1 MQRKKRFF
9 TILYL
14 AALLFT
20 GALHAIDIAGE
31 YVITGWDP
39 YFKSNYTGMAVITKG
54 ENDVYE
60 AEWSLGDRKFNGT
73 GMRTGD
79 VVSFISTAPPLG
91 PSFNETEMEIYLSIY
106 KISGKKLKGT
116 WVRLHKTLIGT
127 EDMEKRD

>member
-1 MQRKKRFF
+1 
-9 TILYL
+9 
-14 AALLFT
+14 
-20 GALHAIDIAGE
+20 
-31 YVITGWDP
+31 
-39 YFKSNYTGMAVITKG
+39 
-54 ENDVYE
+54 
-60 AEWSLGDRKFNGT
+60 
-73 GMRTGD
+73 